1 MKNKKLKGGFTLV
14 EVLTVIA
21 IIAIVI
27 VIALITF
34 NSKISK
40 SKEVTS
46 SLAEKNIMDA
56 SLDYIKEFGES
67 LQNWKYE
74 YDEDGNPNTNSKY
87 YCVTVGELINKG
99 YFDDSILD
107 DNIKFNNYV
116 RLLKDDVKKT
126 YDVSKLIT
134 PGVNDDVSL
143 ACDIYKVT
151 FLDKDNNIIKI
162 GDKEY
167 QIEVPS
173 GYKLSDSD
181 FPNINSSSKYYS
193 FQVGDSN
200 FVYNGKW
207 ADDELGSIID
217 TGYVVERDMVLKIK
231 YSLASGIGD
240 AYLLKKGQQRPFAG
254 ESDESTRYSKG
265 ADIILSDNNG
275 TSLADFVLKCSDT
288 HNCVLALGDEDIY
301 KFLTKE
307 TSEKLN
313 DLKEKNG
320 NIDWYVL
327 KYVDG
332 TWHLDGQVQSD
343 FIVGFINLSRLDN
356 NSFANCKYIDRNDS
370 CNYSDGYNL
379 AITVYNKDVTISSV
393 SVMFKNFS
401 TVVYSLDE
409 LTKVENNDKIFSESL
424 GYYTNEKISKDKASN
439 INSVVIKYTYNGV
452 SKQYTYEYSYNGG
465 VYIFGLN

>member
-46 SLAEKNIMDA
+46 SLAEKNIMDV

-74 YDEDGNPNTNSKY
+74 YDEGGNPNTNSKY

-313 DLKEKNG
+313 DLKEKMVILIG
-320 NIDWYVL
+320 
-327 KYVDG
+327 
-332 TWHLDGQVQSD
+332 
-343 FIVGFINLSRLDN
+343 
-356 NSFANCKYIDRNDS
+356 
-370 CNYSDGYNL
+370 
-379 AITVYNKDVTISSV
+379 
-393 SVMFKNFS
+393 MF
-401 TVVYSLDE
+401 
-409 LTKVENNDKIFSESL
+409 
-424 GYYTNEKISKDKASN
+424 
-439 INSVVIKYTYNGV
+439 
-452 SKQYTYEYSYNGG
+452 
-465 VYIFGLN
+465 

>member
-27 VIALITF
+27 VIALMTF

-40 SKEVTS
+40 SKEVAS
-46 SLAEKNIMDA
+46 SLTEKNIIDA

-67 LQNWKYE
+67 LQNWKYQ

-99 YFDDSILD
+99 YFNDSMLD
-107 DNIKFNNYV
+107 DNIKFNTYV
-116 RLLKDDVKKT
+116 RLVKDDVKKT

-134 PGVNDDVSL
+134 PGVNDDASL

-162 GDKEY
+162 DDKKY

-173 GYKLSDSD
+173 GYKLLNSD
-181 FPNINSSSKYYS
+181 FPNIASNSEYYS
-193 FQVGDSN
+193 FKVGGSK
-200 FVYNGKW
+200 FVYNGNW
-207 ADDELGSIID
+207 ADAESGSIID
-217 TGYVVERDMVLKIK
+217 VGYVVERDMVLKIK
-231 YSLASGIGD
+231 YSLASGLGD

-254 ESDESTRYSKG
+254 ESDESIRYSKG
-265 ADIILSDNNG
+265 ADVVLKDNKG
-275 TSLADFVLKCSDT
+275 TSLADFVLSCPDT
-288 HNCVLALGDEDIY
+288 SNCVLALGDEDIY
-301 KFLTKE
+301 KYLTQE

-313 DLKEKNG
+313 SLKEKNG

-327 KYVDG
+327 KYVNG

-343 FIVGFINLSRLDN
+343 FTVGFINLSRLDK
-356 NSFANCKYIDRNDS
+356 NSFANCKYIDMDGY

-379 AITVYNKDVTISSV
+379 AITVYNKDVSISSV
-393 SVMFKNFS
+393 SVMFKKFS
-401 TVVYSLDE
+401 TLVYSLDD
-409 LTKVENNDKIFSESL
+409 LTKVENNNKIFSEPL
-424 GYYTNEKISKDKASN
+424 GYYTNEKISKNKVSDISN
-439 INSVVIKYTYNGV
+439 VVIKYTYNGE
-452 SKQYTYEYSYNGG
+452 SKQYTYEYNYNNGI
-465 VYIFGLN
+465 YIFELS